1 MTHLVAVVGGG
12 DLSTHAV
19 LAAEALRRAAGRRNQ
34 RLDLELRGRGA
45 TGAPLSEGA
54 IRDADAVLLVGTG
67 DLGEGRFGALHRAK
81 VAIEDVLADV
91 DGVIDRAL
99 PGKGLGQKVSG
110 TAPETGG
117 RKRIVAI
124 TSCPTG
130 IAHTFMAAEGIQ
142 AAAQALGH
150 AVRVE
155 TQGSVGARD
164 ALTPEEIAAADI
176 VLIAADTGVDRSRFF
191 GKRVYAT
198 TTKAAIRDGKGLIAT
213 ALKDAEL
220 QGAAAAESDAARPA
234 AAETKAGAYKHLM
247 TGVSFMLPF
256 VVAGGLLIAL
266 AFAFGGIDAMSAAN
280 KGSLGYAL
288 GEIGAKAAFAL
299 IVPALAGYIAF
310 SIADRPGIAPGMIG
324 GMLAANLNAGFLGGI
339 VAGFIAGYTVSFLS
353 RSIRLPKNLEGLKPV
368 LILPLIGTLVTGLLM
383 VYVVGLPV
391 AALLA
396 ALTGWLK
403 GMQGASALLLG
414 LILGGMMA
422 VDMGGPINKAAYA
435 SSAALI
441 SSGIYTPMA
450 AVMLAGMTPPL
461 GIALAT
467 RLFPGR
473 FSAQEREA
481 GTAAAVLGAAFITEG
496 AIPFA
501 AADPLRVIPAL
512 VAGSAVAGAI
522 SMTLGV
528 ELRVPHGGL
537 FVLPI
542 PNAITPVLGAVAAL
556 AAGTA
561 ITAVLVG
568 VSKKRTA

>member
-1 MTHLVAVVGGG
+1 
-12 DLSTHAV
+12 
-19 LAAEALRRAAGRRNQ
+19 
-34 RLDLELRGRGA
+34 
-45 TGAPLSEGA
+45 
-54 IRDADAVLLVGTG
+54 
-67 DLGEGRFGALHRAK
+67 
-81 VAIEDVLADV
+81 
-91 DGVIDRAL
+91 
-99 PGKGLGQKVSG
+99 
-110 TAPETGG
+110 
-117 RKRIVAI
+117 
-124 TSCPTG
+124 
-130 IAHTFMAAEGIQ
+130 MAAEGIQ

-176 VLIAADTGVDRSRFF
+176 VLIAADTGVDRSRFS

-213 ALKDAEL
+213 ALKDAEV
-220 QGAAAAESDAARPA
+220 QGAAAAEAETARP

-280 KGSLGYAL
+280 KGTLGFAL

-339 VAGFIAGYTVSFLS
+339 AAGFIAGYTVSFLS

-383 VYVVGLPV
+383 VYVVGVPV

-422 VDMGGPINKAAYA
+422 LDMGGPINKAAYA

-473 FSAQEREA
+473 FTAQEREA

-528 ELRVPHGGL
+528 ALRVPHGGL

-556 AAGTA
+556 AAGTV

-568 VSKKRTA
+568 VFKKRTA